1 MSRAGN
7 TVLKDLSRKVFE
19 RARAARGTNGIKEFY
34 ESSLARTGS
43 ATKARLNAQRK
54 ILALMLAIWRDGT
67 EYRDEL
73 VTGQRAFTG
82 A

>member
-1 MSRAGN
+1 V
-7 TVLKDLSRKVFE
+7 VLDELLLWRRGKVQNFV
-19 RARAARGTNGIKEFY
+19 GLT
-34 ESSLARTGS
+34 ARTGS